1 MNLNALKHAV
11 ELTKAK
17 REIFRTSSLS
27 RLREAVR
34 IAGRTS
40 QDDKQ
45 IFRLQKQLDF
55 EIAAH
60 KAALEELAAMKAQ
73 LNDDLSKIKADTT
86 LIVKDVKERK
96 KRRGIVSRTTP
107 RATADDNLWNRG
119 AFFRAM
125 RDRIKKGEKQI
136 AAAAAVK
143 ATVNKKDELCTLP
156 DETLARQYRAW
167 EKKLKE
173 KRAD

>member
-11 ELTKAK
+11 ELTKVK
-17 REIFRTSSLS
+17 REVFRAPSLS

-34 IAGRTS
+34 IAGRTI

-45 IFRLQKQLDF
+45 IYRLQKQLDS

-60 KAALEELAAMKAQ
+60 KAALEELVALKAQ
-73 LNDDLSKIKADTT
+73 LNDDLAKIKADTT

-107 RATADDNLWNRG
+107 RATADGNLWDRG

-125 RDRIKKGEKQI
+125 RAHIKKGEKQT
-136 AAAAAVK
+136 AAAEAVK
-143 ATVNKKDELCTLP
+143 ATVNKKDQLCTL
-156 DETLARQYRAW
+156 DAESLAREYRAW
-167 EKKLKE
+167 EKKLKA
-173 KRAD
+173 KRTD